1 MARFSFS
8 NDLAG
13 TQQAISSS
21 FKTLAY
27 LRATT
32 GALRRGKVYD
42 ILFGTNGT
50 PADNAMEYDV
60 SRVTAAGTATS
71 ATPNA
76 LDPAD
81 AAADA
86 TCEVN
91 ATAEPTV
98 TAASSVLFV
107 GVNVRA
113 SYRWVAAPG
122 SELVYPATANN
133 GFALRALS
141 PSYTGTATGAILF
154 EEQ

>member
-1 MARFSFS
+1 MARFQVN

-21 FKTLAY
+21 FKTLASV
-27 LRATT
+27 RATT

-42 ILFGTNGT
+42 LLFGTNGT

-60 SRVTAAGTATS
+60 SRITAGGTGTS
-71 ATPNA
+71 ATPNP

-86 TCEVN
+86 TCLVN
-91 ATAEPTV
+91 NTVEPTV
-98 TAASSVLFV
+98 TAASSHVFV

-122 SELVYPATANN
+122 SELVYPATADN

-141 PSYTGTATGAILF
+141 PSYTGTATGAIFF